1 MSATT
6 TRELVEIDERRLL
19 RRLDDLAQR
28 GALPAGGIYRS
39 LYSPAWSS
47 AMDLVAGWMRG
58 AGLLVRRDGVGNVWG
73 RIEGSR
79 GGRVIATGSHID
91 TVRGGGAL
99 DGALGVVAGI
109 EAVSSLWE
117 RFGRST
123 RILECVAISEEEGSR
138 FDTNFWG
145 ARAIADRLEPGEAD
159 RVRDADGVT
168 LADAMRAVG
177 LDPAN
182 AATAVRRDLDV
193 FVELHI
199 EQGPVL
205 EDHGPRLGVVTTI
218 AGTAHLEITVR
229 GQADHAGAMAM
240 DRRKDAFLGAAAMSL
255 AIADAAIRTGHPA
268 VATVGTIAVEPSQV
282 NVVPGLA
289 RFTVDTRHPDPAR
302 RAELITQI
310 GDACKRIASERGLVM
325 EVRTLRDRPP
335 VTLSPR
341 VIDVLRRACVA
352 AGVDPREMAS
362 GAGHDSQVLAAAAN
376 TGMVFVPS
384 IGGRSHCA
392 EEATTAEDVVLG
404 TRVLTTALRE
414 LAYQG

>member
-6 TRELVEIDERRLL
+6 TRGLVEIDERRLL

-28 GALPAGGIYRS
+28 GALPHGGIYRP
-39 LYSPAWSS
+39 LYSPPWSS
-47 AMDLVAGWMRG
+47 AMELVTIWMREV
-58 AGLLVRRDGVGNVWG
+58 GLLVRRDAVGNVWG

-109 EAVSSLWE
+109 EAVSSLWQ

-123 RILECVAISEEEGSR
+123 RILECVAICEEEGSR

-159 RVRDADGVT
+159 RVRDPDGVS
-168 LADAMRAVG
+168 LGDAMRAVG

-182 AATAVRRDLDV
+182 VATAVRRDLDI
-193 FVELHI
+193 FVELHV
-199 EQGPVL
+199 EQGPIL

-218 AGTAHLEITVR
+218 AGSAHLEMTVR
-229 GQADHAGAMAM
+229 GQPDHAGAMAM
-240 DRRKDAFLGAAAMSL
+240 DRRRDALLGASAMAL
-255 AIADAAIRTGHPA
+255 AIADTAVRMGHPA

-289 RFTVDTRHPDPAR
+289 RFTVDTRHPDPSR
-302 RAELITQI
+302 RSELIAQI
-310 GDACKRIASERGLVM
+310 GDLCKRIASERGLAL
-325 EVRTLRDRPP
+325 EIRPLRDRAP

-341 VIDVLRRACVA
+341 VTDVLRRASVA
-352 AGVDPREMAS
+352 AGVEPREMTS
-362 GAGHDSQVLAAAAN
+362 GAGHDAQVLSAAAN
-376 TGMVFVPS
+376 TGMLFVPS
-384 IGGRSHCA
+384 IDGRSHCP
-392 EEATTAEDVVLG
+392 EEATAAEDVVVG
-404 TRVLTTALRE
+404 TRVLATALHE
-414 LAYQG
+414 LAYQV

>member
-1 MSATT
+1 MTAITA
-6 TRELVEIDERRLL
+6 RDLVEIDEPRLL

-28 GALPAGGIYRS
+28 GALPQGGIYRP
-39 LYSPAWSS
+39 LYSPSWSS
-47 AMDLVAGWMRG
+47 AMELVTTWMKDT
-58 AGLLVRRDGVGNVWG
+58 GLLVRRDAVGNVWG

-91 TVRGGGAL
+91 TVRAGGAL

-109 EAVSSLWE
+109 EAVSSLWQ

-123 RILECVAISEEEGSR
+123 RILECVAICEEEGSR

-159 RVRDADGVT
+159 RARDPDGVT

-177 LDPAN
+177 LDPTT
-182 AATAVRRDLDV
+182 AASAVRRDLDV

-199 EQGPVL
+199 EQGPIL

-218 AGTAHLEITVR
+218 AGTTHLEITVR
-229 GQADHAGAMAM
+229 GQPDHAGAMAM
-240 DRRKDAFLGAAAMSL
+240 DRRRDAFLGAAAMSL
-255 AIADAAIRTGHPA
+255 AIAEAAARMGHPA

-302 RAELITQI
+302 RGELVTQI
-310 GDACKRIASERGLVM
+310 GDAAKRIGSERGLAVDI
-325 EVRTLRDRPP
+325 RTLRDRAP

-341 VIDVLRRACVA
+341 VADVLRRAALA
-352 AGVDPREMAS
+352 AGVEPRELTS
-362 GAGHDSQVLAAAAN
+362 GAGHDAQVLSAAAN
-376 TGMVFVPS
+376 AGMLFVPS
-384 IGGRSHCA
+384 IGGRSHCP
-392 EEATTAEDVVLG
+392 EEATAAEDVVLG
-404 TRVLTTALRE
+404 TRVLATALRD

>member
-1 MSATT
+1 MSTT
-6 TRELVEIDERRLL
+6 STRELVAIDERRLL

-28 GALPAGGIYRS
+28 GALRHGGIYRP
-39 LYSPAWSS
+39 LYSPQWNS
-47 AMDLVAGWMRG
+47 AMELVGTWMKD
-58 AGLLVRRDGVGNVWG
+58 AGLLVKRDAVGNVWG

-99 DGALGVVAGI
+99 DGALGVIAGI
-109 EAVSSLWE
+109 EAVSSLWQ

-123 RILECVAISEEEGSR
+123 RILECLAICEEEGSR

-159 RVRDADGVT
+159 RVRDSEGVT
-168 LADAMRAVG
+168 LADAMRGVG
-177 LDPAN
+177 LDPTT
-182 AATAVRRDLDV
+182 AASAVRRDLDV

-199 EQGPVL
+199 EQGPIL

-218 AGTAHLEITVR
+218 AGTAHLEIAVR
-229 GQADHAGAMAM
+229 GQPDHAGAMAM
-240 DRRKDAFLGAAAMSL
+240 DRRRDAFLGAAAMSL
-255 AIADAAIRTGHPA
+255 GIADAAIRMGHPA

-302 RAELITQI
+302 RGELLTQI
-310 GDACKRIASERGLVM
+310 GDVSRKIARERNLGV
-325 EVRTLRDRPP
+325 EIRKLRDRPP

-341 VIDVLRRACVA
+341 VADVLRRASIA
-352 AGVDPREMAS
+352 AGVEAREMTS
-362 GAGHDSQVLAAAAN
+362 GAGHDAQVLTAAAN
-376 TGMVFVPS
+376 AGMLFVPS
-384 IGGRSHCA
+384 IGGRSHCP
-392 EEATTAEDVVLG
+392 EEATAAEDVVLG
-404 TRVLTTALRE
+404 TRVLATALRD
-414 LAYQG
+414 LAYQA

>member
-1 MSATT
+1 MTATT
-6 TRELVEIDERRLL
+6 TRELVGIDERRLL

-28 GALPAGGIYRS
+28 GALPRGGIYRP

-47 AMDLVAGWMRG
+47 AMDLVTAWMKE
-58 AGLLVRRDGVGNVWG
+58 AGLLTRRDAVGNVWG

-99 DGALGVVAGI
+99 DGALGIVAGI
-109 EAVSSLWE
+109 EAVSSLWQ

-123 RILECVAISEEEGSR
+123 RILECVAICEEEGSR

-168 LADAMRAVG
+168 LAEAMRAVE
-177 LDPAN
+177 LDPTT
-182 AATAVRRDLDV
+182 AASAVRRDLDS
-193 FVELHI
+193 FIELHV

-218 AGTAHLEITVR
+218 AGTAHLEVTVR
-229 GQADHAGAMAM
+229 GQPDHAGAMAM
-240 DRRKDAFLGAAAMSL
+240 DRRRDAFLGAAAMAL
-255 AIADAAIRTGHPA
+255 AIADAAVRMGHPA
-268 VATVGTIAVEPSQV
+268 VATVGTMAVEPSQV

-302 RAELITQI
+302 RSELITQI
-310 GDACKRIASERGLVM
+310 GDASKRIASERGLSL
-325 EVRTLRDRPP
+325 EIRTLRDRPP

-341 VIDVLRRACVA
+341 VTDVLRRAALA
-352 AGVDPREMAS
+352 AGVEPREMTS
-362 GAGHDSQVLAAAAN
+362 GAGHDAQVLTAAAN
-376 TGMVFVPS
+376 TAMLFVPS
-384 IGGRSHCA
+384 IGGRSHCP
-392 EEATTAEDVVLG
+392 EEATAAEDVVLG
-404 TRVLTTALRE
+404 TRVLATALRD
-414 LAYQG
+414 LAYQA

>member
-1 MSATT
+1 MSTTT
-6 TRELVEIDERRLL
+6 TRDLVEIDERRLL

-28 GALPAGGIYRS
+28 GALTQGGIYRP
-39 LYSPAWSS
+39 LYSPPWSS
-47 AMDLVAGWMRG
+47 AMDLVTIWMKE
-58 AGLLVRRDGVGNVWG
+58 AGLLVRRDAVGNVWG

-109 EAVSSLWE
+109 EAVSSLWQ

-123 RILECVAISEEEGSR
+123 RILECVAICEEEGSR

-199 EQGPVL
+199 EQGPIL

-240 DRRKDAFLGAAAMSL
+240 DRRRDAFLGASAMSL
-255 AIADAAIRTGHPA
+255 AIADAAVRMGHPA

-289 RFTVDTRHPDPAR
+289 RFTVDTRHADPALR
-302 RAELITQI
+302 SELLTQI
-310 GDACKRIASERGLVM
+310 GDVSKRIASERGLAVDIRM
-325 EVRTLRDRPP
+325 LRDRPP

-341 VIDVLRRACVA
+341 VTDVLRRASVS
-352 AGVDPREMAS
+352 AGIEPRGMTS
-362 GAGHDSQVLAAAAN
+362 GAGHDAQVLTAAAN

-384 IGGRSHCA
+384 IGGRSHCP
-392 EEATTAEDVVLG
+392 EEATAAEDVVLG
-404 TRVLTTALRE
+404 TRVLATALRD
-414 LAYQG
+414 LAYQP